1 MSHDEVQAIIDEA
14 DQNGDGKLDYTE
26 FCNLLSD
33 TAEECVRTSQ
43 LRASRMLEKLE
54 RKSQSSQAQRHRS
67 DRPQRRGVF
76 ERREKRREEIRMQL
90 YSSEDQLRKESNLL
104 AKRYP
109 RVPESEGN
117 LAHDGSREEVALSLQ
132 RDVSRPAK
140 PVPEV
145 ERVRS
150 ATSLNGVDSQSHDVT
165 EHEHV
170 QEQVPEELVKPM
182 GHRER
187 PQSTSE
193 SDVAIVEG
201 SKPAVKPETSDAR
214 KPTSKKQSSSVSTR
228 KELDDPFDIPA
239 ASKLPPLKSSLPPLL
254 PPIAGQTTTEPKTSG
269 GNLAMQGSAKGK
281 QESAQKKKKRGKRE
295 GSSHES
301 LGEVVRDEVDSIPV
315 QDAGEEEPVTLT
327 VNEMVATKPERKA
340 PLGGEIPLGDA
351 APGTNAESSGPQP
364 PGGET
369 SKTELPEED
378 GGKRKAPAENEHPI
392 QTSPPRTRKEQSASQ
407 TEGEGGTIEGG
418 QTDHLSTQETPSAQ
432 TQDQRR
438 VAAPS
443 SVVALP
449 PKKPKN
455 LEVSICSHYPTVSR
469 NSCILYYTC
478 V

>member
-1 MSHDEVQAIIDEA
+1 MHTHSHIHLQRGEKMSHDEVQAIIDEA

-26 FCNLLSD
+26 FCNLLFD

-54 RKSQSSQAQRHRS
+54 RKSLSSQAQRHRS

-117 LAHDGSREEVALSLQ
+117 LAHEGSREEVALSLQ

-170 QEQVPEELVKPM
+170 QEQVPEELVKPL

-201 SKPAVKPETSDAR
+201 GKPAVKPETSDAR
-214 KPTSKKQSSSVSTR
+214 KPTSKKQTSSVSTR
-228 KELDDPFDIPA
+228 KELDDPFDIHA

-254 PPIAGQTTTEPKTSG
+254 PPIAGQTTTEPKHLEVILPCKGRPTASKSLPRRRRRGENERGHPMSHWGKLSG
-269 GNLAMQGSAKGK
+269 MKWIVFRSRTQ
-281 QESAQKKKKRGKRE
+281 GKR
-295 GSSHES
+295 
-301 LGEVVRDEVDSIPV
+301 
-315 QDAGEEEPVTLT
+315 
-327 VNEMVATKPERKA
+327 
-340 PLGGEIPLGDA
+340 
-351 APGTNAESSGPQP
+351 
-364 PGGET
+364 
-369 SKTELPEED
+369 
-378 GGKRKAPAENEHPI
+378 
-392 QTSPPRTRKEQSASQ
+392 
-407 TEGEGGTIEGG
+407 
-418 QTDHLSTQETPSAQ
+418 
-432 TQDQRR
+432 
-438 VAAPS
+438 
-443 SVVALP
+443 
-449 PKKPKN
+449 
-455 LEVSICSHYPTVSR
+455 SR
-469 NSCILYYTC
+469 
-478 V
+478 